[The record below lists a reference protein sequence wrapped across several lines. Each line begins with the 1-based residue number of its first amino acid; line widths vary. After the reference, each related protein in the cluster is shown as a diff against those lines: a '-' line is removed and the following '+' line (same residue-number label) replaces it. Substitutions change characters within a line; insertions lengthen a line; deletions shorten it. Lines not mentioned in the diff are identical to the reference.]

1 MEDGRGTIQGRG
13 YNFTFECD
21 SELRLGLNCGSALAA
36 ASTPFYSW
44 FCLELLFWEVLLCV
58 WEGSGPARVTR
69 VMAIVMVPPIYE
81 AVWLSQ
87 SISAAVLQNK

>member
-1 MEDGRGTIQGRG
+1 MEGGPAREGG

-21 SELRLGLNCGSALAA
+21 SELRLGFPSRFTLAV

-58 WEGSGPARVTR
+58 WEGSGLARVTR
-69 VMAIVMVPPIYE
+69 MTAIVMVTPIYE

-87 SISAAVLQNK
+87 SISAAVRQNK